1 MSSNEGNMAMG
12 STCYTGVEPCQLAN
26 ETIGVQFADS
36 LVGAVQ
42 IYRASLAEEGEEPR
56 CRG

>member
-1 MSSNEGNMAMG
+1 MG

-26 ETIGVQFADS
+26 ETIGAQFADS
-36 LVGAVQ
+36 VVAAVQ
-42 IYRASLAEEGEEPR
+42 MYRVSLVDEGEEPQ

>member
-1 MSSNEGNMAMG
+1 MSSNEGNLAMG

-26 ETIGVQFADS
+26 ETIGAQFADS
-36 LVGAVQ
+36 VVAAVQ
-42 IYRASLAEEGEEPR
+42 MYRVSLVDEGEEPQ